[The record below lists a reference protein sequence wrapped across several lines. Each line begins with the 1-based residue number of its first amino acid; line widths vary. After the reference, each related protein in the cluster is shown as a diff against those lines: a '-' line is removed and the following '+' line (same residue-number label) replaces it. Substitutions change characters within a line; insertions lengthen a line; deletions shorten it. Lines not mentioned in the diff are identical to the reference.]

1 MKRLVSFFAAIMI
14 FAVLF
19 SSCSKENNT
28 VTVNPPQ
35 VGKWMLDKGYN
46 HGFINGQEYWDTTYG
61 GANDYMDFKSN
72 NTIFSHLIGDTTTY
86 SYEMSGTDKF
96 IWWQPTT
103 IKFTSDILKLT
114 NSEFI
119 IYTAYKDFYGSITS
133 EGTIFLKK

>member
-1 MKRLVSFFAAIMI
+1 MKRLVSFFAAIII
-14 FAVLF
+14 FEVLF

-35 VGKWMLDKGYN
+35 VAKWMLDKEYN
-46 HGFINGQEYWDTTYG
+46 HGFVNGQEYWDTAYG

-72 NTIFSHLIGDTTTY
+72 NTIFKHTIGDTSTLF
-86 SYEMSGTDKF
+86 YEMSGTDKF

-103 IKFTSDILKLT
+103 IKFTANILKLT

-119 IYTAYKDFYGSITS
+119 IYQGYKNAYGSITS
-133 EGTIFLKK
+133 DETIFLKK